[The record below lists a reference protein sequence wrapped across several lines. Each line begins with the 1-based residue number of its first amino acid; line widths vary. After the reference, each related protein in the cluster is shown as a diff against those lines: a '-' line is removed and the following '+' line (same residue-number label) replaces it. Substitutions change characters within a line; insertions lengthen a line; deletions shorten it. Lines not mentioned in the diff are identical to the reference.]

1 MRFVIVTGM
10 SGSGK
15 SIVIKMLEDM
25 GYYCADGMPASL
37 VSKFAEICFA
47 AQGTIEK
54 AALVFDTRNRGNF
67 SDLLNELNVLKEK
80 GFNYEIL
87 FMDASDETIVKR
99 YKETRRPHPLA
110 EKGERISDT
119 IKRERT
125 SLDALRR
132 EATHKIDT
140 TGLKSAQIKK
150 IVSDMFGVE
159 ENKTNF
165 SVNVM
170 SFGFKYGIP
179 LDADLVFDVRFLPNP
194 FYIPELKE
202 KTGIDKEVS
211 DYVLSCEPS
220 EEFKRKLISMI
231 DFLLPHY
238 FEEGKSQLVI
248 AIGCTGGKHRSVT
261 FAELLYKHIK
271 KECEYPTFVTHRDC
285 MKE

>member
-15 SIVIKMLEDM
+15 SVVIKMLEDM

-54 AALVFDTRNRGNF
+54 AALVFDTRNQGDF
-67 SDLLNELNVLKEK
+67 SDLLTELKDLKEK

-110 EKGERISDT
+110 ETGERISDT
-119 IKRERT
+119 IKRERKT
-125 SLDALRR
+125 LDALRR
-132 EATHKIDT
+132 EASYILDT
-140 TGLKSAQIKK
+140 SGLKSAQIKK
-150 IVSDMFGVE
+150 AVSDMFGVNDE
-159 ENKTNF
+159 KTNF

-202 KTGIDKEVS
+202 KTGMDKEVS
-211 DYVLSCEPS
+211 DYVMSCEQS
-220 EEFKRKLISMI
+220 EAFREKLVSMI
-231 DFLLPHY
+231 DFLLPLY
-238 FEEGKSQLVI
+238 EEEGKSQLVI

-261 FAELLYKHIK
+261 FAELLYKHIQN
-271 KECEYPTFVTHRDC
+271 CEYPSFVTHRDC